1 MKKILLK
8 IMDNFELYICCF
20 TIVLSLIVL
29 FMQVILRYVFSN
41 ATSWSEEVGR
51 YCLIYLIFLGTSLAA
66 KNEAHI
72 RIDAAINLWP
82 EKIRG
87 IILEL
92 GDVVWFAF
100 NVLIIYVSI
109 FYTREIF
116 QMGSIAPG
124 LKIPL
129 GFVYMAIPMGFTL
142 MCIRM
147 IVLKVQKFLRRAE
160 GRKEDKE

>member
-1 MKKILLK
+1 
-8 IMDNFELYICCF
+8 MDNFELYICCF

-160 GRKEDKE
+160 GRKEDKD